1 MANDFKVIPHIRKGK
16 ELWAVVAGKNS
27 IVSVSAD
34 KSQSDSIA
42 ENLNKDAWFLDRG
55 YTRADRCAS
64 W

>member
-34 KSQSDSIA
+34 KSRSDFIA

>member
-1 MANDFKVIPHIRKGK
+1 MANDFKVIPHIRKDK

-27 IVSVSAD
+27 IVFVSAD
-34 KSQSDSIA
+34 KAQSDSIA

>member
-27 IVSVSAD
+27 IISVSSD
-34 KSQSDSIA
+34 KTKSDFIA